1 MNNSDSFNLYKYYDE
16 NVLKDN
22 CEAMQDIFVKCK
34 DVKMVFNVLIIEKLQ
49 QLQHHI
55 FNDLITMLN
64 HLQQQ
69 VYRLRYKPHY
79 SVIFVILLNIRQIVC

>member
-34 DVKMVFNVLIIEKLQ
+34 DVNNGVQCINHWKAPTASTSYFQRFN
-49 QLQHHI
+49 
-55 FNDLITMLN
+55 NN
-64 HLQQQ
+64 A
-69 VYRLRYKPHY
+69 
-79 SVIFVILLNIRQIVC
+79 